1 MAVAKIPSVADIS
14 RSDAAKLRRAWL
26 SPTYRGSFSSADKFY
41 RMVNSKED
49 SEKLGLDYRP
59 LYQQVVNV
67 LETIP
72 VYQQFIRPKKVRE
85 FRHVSYEG
93 HPGGG
98 SFIPGAGI
106 CFQVDLAEFPTSAA
120 GMHYLLVMVD
130 MWQMYVYGRPIETKS
145 KGDVFKAIKSIIDDE
160 HLDRINTISGD
171 EGAEFVSNRGRL
183 AALNIRYFVLSNRP
197 KAFLAEE
204 RIRVIKYRLHRY
216 LRQVLTSDW
225 EKYVGQVKAEA
236 AAKLWAEM

>member
-1 MAVAKIPSVADIS
+1 
-14 RSDAAKLRRAWL
+14 
-26 SPTYRGSFSSADKFY
+26 
-41 RMVNSKED
+41 MVNSKED
-49 SEKLGLDYRP
+49 SEKLNLKFRP
-59 LYQQVVNV
+59 TYPQVVHV
-67 LETIP
+67 LESIP

-85 FRHVSYEG
+85 FRHVTYEG

-106 CFQVDLAEFPTSAA
+106 CFQVDLCEFPTSST

-130 MWQMYVYGRPIETKS
+130 MWQMYVYVRPLETKG
-145 KGDVFKAIKSIIDDE
+145 KKDVFDAIKSIIEDE

-171 EGAEFVSNRGRL
+171 EGTEFVSNRERL
-183 AALNIRYFVLSNRP
+183 LSDFDIRYIVLSNTP

-216 LRQVLTSDW
+216 LRYTLTGDW
-225 EKYVGQVKAEA
+225 EKHVDEVNSKQ
-236 AAKLWAEM
+236 